1 MNWQKFL
8 NKYKLNC
15 KNNGKLENVMIAIF
29 ENRGKQYKVKVG
41 DFLKLP
47 KISELKK
54 KDSVTFDKV
63 IFMKDDKGQTVIGS
77 PVISGIQIICEVIEQ
92 IRDKKIIV
100 FKKKRRHNYRRKIG
114 HRQDLTLLKIKDIK
128 IADQSTPPKKNVSLS
143 QDKVKPTKGESNG
156 S

>member
-1 MNWQKFL
+1 
-8 NKYKLNC
+8 
-15 KNNGKLENVMIAIF
+15 MIAIF

-41 DFLKLP
+41 EFLKLP

-54 KDSVTFDKV
+54 NDSVTFDKV
-63 IFMKDDKGQTVIGS
+63 IFMKDGNGQTVIGS
-77 PVISGIQIICEVIEQ
+77 PLISGSQIICQVIEQ

-114 HRQDLTLLKIKDIK
+114 HRQDLTLLKVEEIKMINKTTQKQNEEIK
-128 IADQSTPPKKNVSLS
+128 S
-143 QDKVKPTKGESNG
+143 QPTNDTSQGESSG

>member
-1 MNWQKFL
+1 
-8 NKYKLNC
+8 
-15 KNNGKLENVMIAIF
+15 MIAIF
-29 ENRGKQYKVKVG
+29 ENRGKQYKAKTG

-54 KDSVTFDKV
+54 NDSVTFDKV
-63 IFMKDDKGQTVIGS
+63 IFMKDDNGQTVIGS
-77 PVISGIQIICEVIEQ
+77 PLISGSQIICQVIEQ

-114 HRQDLTLLKIKDIK
+114 HRQDLTLLKIKEIK
-128 IADQSTPPKKNVSLS
+128 IANKPTSSEKNLS
-143 QDKVKPTKGESNG
+143 SSKDKVKPTKGESNG

>member
-1 MNWQKFL
+1 
-8 NKYKLNC
+8 
-15 KNNGKLENVMIAIF
+15 MIAIF
-29 ENRGKQYKVKVG
+29 ENRGKQYKVKTG

-47 KISELKK
+47 RLSELKK
-54 KDSVTFDKV
+54 NDSVSFDKV

-77 PVISGIQIICEVIEQ
+77 PLISGIQIICQVIEQ

-114 HRQDLTLLKIKDIK
+114 HRQDLTLLKIKEIK
-128 IADQSTPPKKNVSLS
+128 TTDQSNTHQKNLS
-143 QDKVKPTKGESNG
+143 SPQNKVKPTKGESNG

>member
-1 MNWQKFL
+1 
-8 NKYKLNC
+8 
-15 KNNGKLENVMIAIF
+15 MIAIF
-29 ENRGKQYKVKVG
+29 ENRGKQYKAKVG

-54 KDSVTFDKV
+54 NDSVSFDKV
-63 IFMKDDKGQTVIGS
+63 IFMKDKSGQTVIGS
-77 PVISGIQIICEVIEQ
+77 PLINGIQIVCQVIEQ
-92 IRDKKIIV
+92 IREKKIIV

-128 IADQSTPPKKNVSLS
+128 IANKPSSSEKNLSSS

>member
-1 MNWQKFL
+1 
-8 NKYKLNC
+8 
-15 KNNGKLENVMIAIF
+15 MIAIF
-29 ENRGKQYKVKVG
+29 ENRGKQYKAKIG

-54 KDSVTFDKV
+54 NDSVTFDKV

-77 PVISGIQIICEVIEQ
+77 PLINGIQIICQVIEQ

-114 HRQDLTLLKIKDIK
+114 HRRDLTLIKIKEIK
-128 IADQSTPPKKNVSLS
+128 VANKPTSSEKNSSSS
-143 QDKVKPTKGESNG
+143 QDKVKLTKGESNG

>member
-8 NKYKLNC
+8 NKYKL
-15 KNNGKLENVMIAIF
+15 KIKNGKSGKVMIAIF
-29 ENRGKQYKVKVG
+29 ENRGKQYKAKIG

-47 KISELKK
+47 KLSELKK
-54 KDSVTFDKV
+54 NDSVTFDKV

-77 PVISGIQIICEVIEQ
+77 PLISGIQIICQVIEQ

-114 HRQDLTLLKIKDIK
+114 HRQDLTLLKIKEIK
-128 IADQSTPPKKNVSLS
+128 IIGQSSSPKKNLSSSQNKVS
-143 QDKVKPTKGESNG
+143 PTKGESNG

>member
-1 MNWQKFL
+1 
-8 NKYKLNC
+8 
-15 KNNGKLENVMIAIF
+15 MIAIF
-29 ENRGKQYKVKVG
+29 ENRGKQYKIKIG

-47 KISELKK
+47 RLSELKK
-54 KDSVTFDKV
+54 NDSVTFDKV

-77 PVISGIQIICEVIEQ
+77 PLISGIQIICHVIEQ

-114 HRQDLTLLKIKDIK
+114 HRQDLTLLKVKEIK
-128 IADQSTPPKKNVSLS
+128 IADQSTPPEKNLS
-143 QDKVKPTKGESNG
+143 SPQNKVKPTKGKSNG

>member
-1 MNWQKFL
+1 
-8 NKYKLNC
+8 
-15 KNNGKLENVMIAIF
+15 MIAIF
-29 ENRGKQYKVKVG
+29 ENRGKQYKVKIG

-47 KISELKK
+47 RLSELKK
-54 KDSVTFDKV
+54 NDSVTFDKV

-77 PVISGIQIICEVIEQ
+77 PLINGIQIICQVIEQ

-114 HRQDLTLLKIKDIK
+114 HRQDLTLIKIKEIK
-128 IADQSTPPKKNVSLS
+128 VANKPTSSEKNLSSS
-143 QDKVKPTKGESNG
+143 QDKVKLTKGESNG

>member
-1 MNWQKFL
+1 
-8 NKYKLNC
+8 
-15 KNNGKLENVMIAIF
+15 MIAIF
-29 ENRGKQYKVKVG
+29 ENRGKQYKVKSG

-47 KISELKK
+47 RLSELKK
-54 KDSVTFDKV
+54 NDSVSFDKV

-77 PVISGIQIICEVIEQ
+77 PLISGIQIICQVIEQ

-114 HRQDLTLLKIKDIK
+114 HRQDLTLLKIKEIK
-128 IADQSTPPKKNVSLS
+128 TTDQSNTHQKNLS
-143 QDKVKPTKGESNG
+143 SPQNKVKPTKGESNG

>member
-1 MNWQKFL
+1 
-8 NKYKLNC
+8 
-15 KNNGKLENVMIAIF
+15 MIAIF
-29 ENRGKQYKVKVG
+29 ENRGKQYKAKVG

-54 KDSVTFDKV
+54 NDSVSFDKV
-63 IFMKDDKGQTVIGS
+63 IFMKDKSGQTVIGS
-77 PVISGIQIICEVIEQ
+77 PLINGIQIICQVIEQ
-92 IRDKKIIV
+92 IREKKIIV

-128 IADQSTPPKKNVSLS
+128 IANKPTSSEKNLSSS